1 MSLSAHLPSEQ
12 LKEINEE
19 ENVMNKGG
27 RELQGQVEDGEEV
40 LDPEHSSSVYNSVLN
55 TINNEYEQE
64 CLDEMVRLQNAHPI
78 CQSKVDW
85 APGNKYPIA
94 GLPGTNFLLQQ
105 VMEQWLIV
113 RRWTSTLDMPG
124 LLVADEMGLGKTLTS
139 VAVAM

>member
-78 CQSKVDW
+78 CQSKVD
-85 APGNKYPIA
+85 
-94 GLPGTNFLLQQ
+94 
-105 VMEQWLIV
+105 
-113 RRWTSTLDMPG
+113 
-124 LLVADEMGLGKTLTS
+124 
-139 VAVAM
+139 